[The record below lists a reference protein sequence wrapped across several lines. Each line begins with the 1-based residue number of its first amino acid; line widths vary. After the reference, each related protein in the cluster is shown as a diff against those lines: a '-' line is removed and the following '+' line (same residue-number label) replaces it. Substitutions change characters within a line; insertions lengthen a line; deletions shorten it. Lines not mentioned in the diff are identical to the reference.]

1 MTHLRD
7 LQPTYIGVIIHV
19 LNTLDIPV
27 TIYFHTTLILFPS
40 NKSFEDENPRY
51 IAKHPALE
59 KKHGTFGDLKKN
71 MEILQGTPLDLP
83 VL

>member
-59 KKHGTFGDLKKN
+59 KKGHFGIWKKTWKSCKAHVW
-71 MEILQGTPLDLP
+71 IYLW
-83 VL
+83 